1 MPTATKSSP
10 GDRSE
15 LANKI
20 PMNGS
25 GRRSTRR
32 KARRVLLQVLY
43 EVDTVGHSL
52 EESLG
57 WVTGQAHL
65 DKNNSSFIR
74 HLAEEVIAQRDDLD
88 VEIQR
93 YAQSWPVE
101 QLSPVDRNIL
111 RIAIYEVKHGKG
123 VPLQVAINEAVELA
137 KRFGGE
143 SSPRFVNGV
152 LGAVA
157 ESMS

>member
-1 MPTATKSSP
+1 
-10 GDRSE
+10 
-15 LANKI
+15 
-20 PMNGS
+20 MNGS
-25 GRRSTRR
+25 GKRFMRR
-32 KARRVLLQVLY
+32 KARRALLQVLY
-43 EVDTVGHSL
+43 EVDTSGHSID
-52 EESLG
+52 ESLS
-57 WVTGQAHL
+57 WVTEQARL
-65 DKNNSSFIR
+65 DRNSSSFIR

-88 VEIQR
+88 IEIQR

-111 RIAIYEVKHGKG
+111 RIAIYEVKRGKE

-143 SSPRFVNGV
+143 GSPRFINGV

>member
-1 MPTATKSSP
+1 
-10 GDRSE
+10 
-15 LANKI
+15 
-20 PMNGS
+20 MNG
-25 GRRSTRR
+25 GRKRSMRR
-32 KARRVLLQVLY
+32 KARRALLQVLY

-57 WVTGQAHL
+57 WITEQAHL
-65 DKNNSSFIR
+65 DENSSSFIR
-74 HLAEEVIAQRDDLD
+74 HLAEEVIAYRDDLD

-111 RIAIYEVKHGKG
+111 RIAIYEVKRGKK

-137 KRFGGE
+137 KRFGGD
-143 SSPRFVNGV
+143 SSPRFINGV

-157 ESMS
+157 ESVS

>member
-1 MPTATKSSP
+1 
-10 GDRSE
+10 
-15 LANKI
+15 
-20 PMNGS
+20 MNGN
-25 GRRSTRR
+25 GKRSKRR

-43 EVDTVGHSL
+43 EVDTAGHSI

-57 WVTGQAHL
+57 WLTEQAHL
-65 DKNNSSFIR
+65 DKNSGSFIR

-88 VEIQR
+88 IEIQR

-111 RIAIYEVKHGKG
+111 RIAIYEVKRGKG

>member
-1 MPTATKSSP
+1 M
-10 GDRSE
+10 
-15 LANKI
+15 
-20 PMNGS
+20 
-25 GRRSTRR
+25 RR
-32 KARRVLLQVLY
+32 KARRALLQVLY
-43 EVDTVGHSL
+43 EVDTASHSL

-57 WVTGQAHL
+57 WVTEQAHL
-65 DKNNSSFIR
+65 DKNGSSFIR

-88 VEIQR
+88 IEIQR
-93 YAQSWPVE
+93 YAQSWPVQ

-111 RIAIYEVKHGKG
+111 RIAVYEVKRGKG

-143 SSPRFVNGV
+143 SSPRFINGV

>member
-1 MPTATKSSP
+1 
-10 GDRSE
+10 
-15 LANKI
+15 
-20 PMNGS
+20 MNGS
-25 GRRSTRR
+25 GKRSMRR
-32 KARRVLLQVLY
+32 KARRALLQVLY
-43 EVDTVGHSL
+43 EVDTSGHSID
-52 EESLG
+52 ESLG
-57 WVTGQAHL
+57 WVTEQARL
-65 DKNNSSFIR
+65 DKNSSSFIR
-74 HLAEEVIAQRDDLD
+74 HLAEEVITQRDDLD
-88 VEIQR
+88 IEIQR

-111 RIAIYEVKHGKG
+111 RIAIYEVKRGKE

-143 SSPRFVNGV
+143 GSPRFINGV

>member
-1 MPTATKSSP
+1 M
-10 GDRSE
+10 
-15 LANKI
+15 
-20 PMNGS
+20 
-25 GRRSTRR
+25 RR
-32 KARRVLLQVLY
+32 KARRALLQVLY

-57 WVTGQAHL
+57 WVTEQAYL
-65 DKNNSSFIR
+65 DKNSSSFIR
-74 HLAEEVIAQRDDLD
+74 HLAEEVIAQSDNLDD
-88 VEIQR
+88 EIQR

-111 RIAIYEVKHGKG
+111 RIAIYEVKRGKE

-137 KRFGGE
+137 KWFGGE
-143 SSPRFVNGV
+143 SSPRFINGV

-157 ESMS
+157 ESVS

>member
-1 MPTATKSSP
+1 M
-10 GDRSE
+10 
-15 LANKI
+15 
-20 PMNGS
+20 
-25 GRRSTRR
+25 RR
-32 KARRVLLQVLY
+32 KARRALLQVLY
-43 EVDTVGHSL
+43 EVDTSGHSL

-57 WVTGQAHL
+57 WVTEQAHL
-65 DKNNSSFIR
+65 DKNGSSFIR

-88 VEIQR
+88 IEIQR

-111 RIAIYEVKHGKG
+111 RIAIYEVKHGQG

-143 SSPRFVNGV
+143 SSPRFINGV

>member
-1 MPTATKSSP
+1 
-10 GDRSE
+10 
-15 LANKI
+15 
-20 PMNGS
+20 MNGN
-25 GRRSTRR
+25 GKRSKRR

-43 EVDTVGHSL
+43 EVDTAGHSI

-57 WVTGQAHL
+57 WITEQAHL
-65 DKNNSSFIR
+65 DKNSGSFIR

-88 VEIQR
+88 IEIQR

-111 RIAIYEVKHGKG
+111 RIAIYEVKRGKG

>member
-1 MPTATKSSP
+1 
-10 GDRSE
+10 
-15 LANKI
+15 
-20 PMNGS
+20 MNGS
-25 GRRSTRR
+25 GKRSMRR
-32 KARRVLLQVLY
+32 KARRALLQVLY
-43 EVDTVGHSL
+43 EVDTSSHSL

-57 WVTGQAHL
+57 WVTEQAHL
-65 DKNNSSFIR
+65 DKNGSSFIR

-88 VEIQR
+88 IEIQR
-93 YAQSWPVE
+93 YAHSWPVE

-111 RIAIYEVKHGKG
+111 RIAIYEVKRGQE

-143 SSPRFVNGV
+143 GSPRFINGV

>member
-1 MPTATKSSP
+1 M
-10 GDRSE
+10 
-15 LANKI
+15 
-20 PMNGS
+20 
-25 GRRSTRR
+25 RR

-57 WVTGQAHL
+57 WVTKQAHL

>member
-1 MPTATKSSP
+1 M
-10 GDRSE
+10 
-15 LANKI
+15 
-20 PMNGS
+20 
-25 GRRSTRR
+25 RR
-32 KARRVLLQVLY
+32 KARRALLQVLY
-43 EVDTVGHSL
+43 EVDTSGHSL

-57 WVTGQAHL
+57 WVTEQAHL
-65 DKNNSSFIR
+65 DKNGSSFIR

-88 VEIQR
+88 TEIQR

-111 RIAIYEVKHGKG
+111 RIAIYEVKCGKG

-143 SSPRFVNGV
+143 SSPRFINGV

-157 ESMS
+157 ESVS

>member
-1 MPTATKSSP
+1 M
-10 GDRSE
+10 
-15 LANKI
+15 
-20 PMNGS
+20 
-25 GRRSTRR
+25 RR
-32 KARRVLLQVLY
+32 KARRALLQVLY
-43 EVDTVGHSL
+43 EVDTSGHSL

-57 WVTGQAHL
+57 WVTEQAHL
-65 DKNNSSFIR
+65 DKNGSSFIR

-88 VEIQR
+88 IEIQR

-111 RIAIYEVKHGKG
+111 RIAICEVKHGQG

-143 SSPRFVNGV
+143 SSPRFINGV

>member
-1 MPTATKSSP
+1 M
-10 GDRSE
+10 
-15 LANKI
+15 
-20 PMNGS
+20 
-25 GRRSTRR
+25 RR
-32 KARRVLLQVLY
+32 KARRALLQVLY
-43 EVDTVGHSL
+43 EVDTAGHSL
-52 EESLG
+52 DESLG
-57 WVTGQAHL
+57 WIVEQARL
-65 DKNNSSFIR
+65 DENGSSFIR
-74 HLAEEVIAQRDDLD
+74 HLAQEVIAQRENLD
-88 VEIQR
+88 AEIQR

-111 RIAIYEVKHGKG
+111 RIAIYEVKRGKD

-143 SSPRFVNGV
+143 SSPRFINGV

>member
-1 MPTATKSSP
+1 
-10 GDRSE
+10 
-15 LANKI
+15 
-20 PMNGS
+20 MNGS
-25 GRRSTRR
+25 GKRSMRR
-32 KARRVLLQVLY
+32 KARRALLQVLY
-43 EVDTVGHSL
+43 EVDTSSHSL
-52 EESLG
+52 EESLD
-57 WVTGQAHL
+57 WVTEQAHL
-65 DKNNSSFIR
+65 DKNGSSFIR
-74 HLAEEVIAQRDDLD
+74 HLAEEVIAQRDNLD
-88 VEIQR
+88 IEIQR

-111 RIAIYEVKHGKG
+111 RIAIYEVKRGQE

-143 SSPRFVNGV
+143 GSPRFINGV

>member
-1 MPTATKSSP
+1 
-10 GDRSE
+10 
-15 LANKI
+15 
-20 PMNGS
+20 MNGS
-25 GRRSTRR
+25 RKRSMRR
-32 KARRVLLQVLY
+32 KARRALLQVLY
-43 EVDTVGHSL
+43 EVDTSGHSL

-57 WVTGQAHL
+57 WVTEQAHL
-65 DKNNSSFIR
+65 DKNGSSFIR

-88 VEIQR
+88 IEIQR

-111 RIAIYEVKHGKG
+111 RIAIYEVKHGQG

-143 SSPRFVNGV
+143 SSPRFINGV

>member
-1 MPTATKSSP
+1 
-10 GDRSE
+10 
-15 LANKI
+15 
-20 PMNGS
+20 MNG
-25 GRRSTRR
+25 GGKRSMRR
-32 KARRVLLQVLY
+32 KARRALLQVLY
-43 EVDTVGHSL
+43 EVDTSGHSL
-52 EESLG
+52 EQSLG
-57 WVTGQAHL
+57 WVTEQAHL
-65 DKNNSSFIR
+65 DKNGSSFIR

-88 VEIQR
+88 IEIQR

-111 RIAIYEVKHGKG
+111 RIAIYEVKRGQG

-143 SSPRFVNGV
+143 SSPRFINGV

>member
-1 MPTATKSSP
+1 M
-10 GDRSE
+10 
-15 LANKI
+15 
-20 PMNGS
+20 
-25 GRRSTRR
+25 RR
-32 KARRVLLQVLY
+32 KARRALLQILY
-43 EVDTVGHSL
+43 EVDTVGHSV

-57 WVTGQAHL
+57 WVTEQAHL
-65 DKNNSSFIR
+65 DESSSSFIC
-74 HLAEEVIAQRDDLD
+74 HLAEEVIAQRDALD

-111 RIAIYEVKHGKG
+111 RIAIYEVKSGKE

-143 SSPRFVNGV
+143 SSPRFINGV

-157 ESMS
+157 ESVS

>member
-1 MPTATKSSP
+1 
-10 GDRSE
+10 
-15 LANKI
+15 
-20 PMNGS
+20 MNGS
-25 GRRSTRR
+25 GKRSMRR
-32 KARRVLLQVLY
+32 KARRALLQVLY
-43 EVDTVGHSL
+43 EVDTAGHSI

-57 WVTGQAHL
+57 WVTEQAHL
-65 DKNNSSFIR
+65 DESGSSFIY
-74 HLAEEVIAQRDDLD
+74 HLAEEVIAKRDDLD

-111 RIAIYEVKHGKG
+111 RIAIYEVKSGKE

-143 SSPRFVNGV
+143 SSPRFINGV

-157 ESMS
+157 ESVS

>member
-1 MPTATKSSP
+1 
-10 GDRSE
+10 
-15 LANKI
+15 
-20 PMNGS
+20 MNGS
-25 GRRSTRR
+25 GKRSMRR
-32 KARRVLLQVLY
+32 KARRALLQVLY
-43 EVDTVGHSL
+43 EVDTSSHSL

-57 WVTGQAHL
+57 WVTEQAHL
-65 DKNNSSFIR
+65 DKNGSSFIR
-74 HLAEEVIAQRDDLD
+74 HLAEEVIAQRDNLD
-88 VEIQR
+88 IEIQR

-111 RIAIYEVKHGKG
+111 RIAIYEVKRGQE

-143 SSPRFVNGV
+143 GSPRFINGV

>member
-1 MPTATKSSP
+1 MS
-10 GDRSE
+10 
-15 LANKI
+15 
-20 PMNGS
+20 GS
-25 GRRSTRR
+25 GKRSMRR
-32 KARRVLLQVLY
+32 KARRALLQVLY
-43 EVDTVGHSL
+43 EVDTSSHSL

-57 WVTGQAHL
+57 WVTEQAHL
-65 DKNNSSFIR
+65 DKSGSSFIR
-74 HLAEEVIAQRDDLD
+74 QLAEEVIAQRDNLD
-88 VEIQR
+88 IEIQR

-111 RIAIYEVKHGKG
+111 RIAIYEVKRGKE

-143 SSPRFVNGV
+143 GSPRFINGV

>member
-1 MPTATKSSP
+1 M
-10 GDRSE
+10 
-15 LANKI
+15 
-20 PMNGS
+20 
-25 GRRSTRR
+25 RR
-32 KARRVLLQVLY
+32 KARRALLQVLY
-43 EVDTVGHSL
+43 EVDTSSHSL

-57 WVTGQAHL
+57 WVTEQAHL
-65 DKNNSSFIR
+65 DKNGSSFIR

-88 VEIQR
+88 IEIQR

-111 RIAIYEVKHGKG
+111 RIAIYEVKRGQE

-143 SSPRFVNGV
+143 GSPRFINGV

>member
-1 MPTATKSSP
+1 MS
-10 GDRSE
+10 
-15 LANKI
+15 
-20 PMNGS
+20 GS
-25 GRRSTRR
+25 GKRSMRR
-32 KARRVLLQVLY
+32 KARRALLQVLY
-43 EVDTVGHSL
+43 EVDTSGHSL

-57 WVTGQAHL
+57 WVTEQAHL
-65 DKNNSSFIR
+65 DENSGSFVR
-74 HLAEEVIAQRDDLD
+74 HLAEEVIAQRGDLD
-88 VEIQR
+88 IEIQR

-111 RIAIYEVKHGKG
+111 RIAIYEVKRGRE

-143 SSPRFVNGV
+143 GSPRFINGV

>member
-1 MPTATKSSP
+1 M
-10 GDRSE
+10 
-15 LANKI
+15 
-20 PMNGS
+20 
-25 GRRSTRR
+25 RRR
-32 KARRVLLQVLY
+32 ARRALLQVLY

-57 WVTGQAHL
+57 WVTEQAPL
-65 DKNNSSFIR
+65 DENSSSFIR
-74 HLAEEVIAQRDDLD
+74 HLAEEVITQSNDLD

-93 YAQSWPVE
+93 YAQNWPVE

-111 RIAIYEVKHGKG
+111 RIAIYEVKCGKE

-143 SSPRFVNGV
+143 SSPRFINGV

>member
-1 MPTATKSSP
+1 
-10 GDRSE
+10 
-15 LANKI
+15 
-20 PMNGS
+20 MNGS
-25 GRRSTRR
+25 GKRSMRR
-32 KARRVLLQVLY
+32 KARRALLQVLY
-43 EVDTVGHSL
+43 EVDTSGHSL
-52 EESLG
+52 DQSLG
-57 WVTGQAHL
+57 WVTEQAHL
-65 DKNNSSFIR
+65 DKNGSSFIR
-74 HLAEEVIAQRDDLD
+74 HLAEEVIAQREDLD
-88 VEIQR
+88 IEIQR
-93 YAQSWPVE
+93 HAQSWPVK

-111 RIAIYEVKHGKG
+111 RIAIYEVKRGQG

>member
-1 MPTATKSSP
+1 
-10 GDRSE
+10 
-15 LANKI
+15 
-20 PMNGS
+20 MNGS
-25 GRRSTRR
+25 GKRSMRR
-32 KARRVLLQVLY
+32 KARRALLQVLY
-43 EVDTVGHSL
+43 EVDTVGHSI

-57 WVTGQAHL
+57 WVTEQARL
-65 DKNNSSFIR
+65 DESSSSFIY

-111 RIAIYEVKHGKG
+111 RIAIYEVKRGKE

-143 SSPRFVNGV
+143 GSPRFINGV

>member
-1 MPTATKSSP
+1 M
-10 GDRSE
+10 
-15 LANKI
+15 
-20 PMNGS
+20 
-25 GRRSTRR
+25 RR

-52 EESLG
+52 EESFG
-57 WVTGQAHL
+57 WVTEQAHL

-111 RIAIYEVKHGKG
+111 RIAIYEVKRGKE

>member
-1 MPTATKSSP
+1 M
-10 GDRSE
+10 
-15 LANKI
+15 
-20 PMNGS
+20 
-25 GRRSTRR
+25 RR
-32 KARRVLLQVLY
+32 KARRALLQVLY
-43 EVDTVGHSL
+43 EVDTAGHSV

-57 WVTGQAHL
+57 WVTEQARL
-65 DKNNSSFIR
+65 DESSSSFIY

-111 RIAIYEVKHGKG
+111 RIAIYEVKRGKE

-143 SSPRFVNGV
+143 GSPRFINGV

-157 ESMS
+157 ESVS